1 MDTEKWKS
9 VLVPVPVYREIKE
22 IAQMEDRSISGQ
34 LRKIFKEWKEDRIAE
49 AAETDQNSLTTF
61 SAEK

>member
-1 MDTEKWKS
+1 MDTSKWKS
-9 VLVPVPVYREIKE
+9 VLVPVEVYRDIKK
-22 IAQMEDRSISGQ
+22 IAFEEDRSISGQ

-49 AAETDQNSLTTF
+49 AAEIDQNGLTTF

>member
-22 IAQMEDRSISGQ
+22 IAQLEDRSLSGQ

-49 AAETDQNSLTTF
+49 AAEIDQNGLTTF